1 MPAQSFEYKSYVTSN
16 ESRHDQD
23 IHYKMSKKIA
33 QLTKVVCMLN
43 TRSED
48 YVDLFKQNSKIHE
61 DEICDLKNSYS
72 SKIRD
77 LEKKLEKERDSSC
90 TVLLL
95 GKCIDEKQQ
104 KIIEMESEYDKLINE
119 YQLKEEM
126 MKMKHNTEIINLQQ
140 TLVEYKEK
148 YDKELSE
155 VKQFAEQWKS
165 HQCPNIERI
174 SSEKLQ
180 LEAKLKNLEEKYS
193 LLELD
198 KESKIK
204 DLIESYECKIQE
216 TIKFIKDEKTKKEN
230 ELLTINKNLLNDLKT
245 QQHIY
250 EQSVIRNN
258 EEKDELVNSVKSTTE
273 KNLTDYWQNM
283 LNQER
288 DEFQTELS
296 KLHKSNEEIKYNLE
310 NQIQSLKSQYDQLKS
325 EFTNYQTKSKSD
337 CEKLRRKIGDL
348 QIIEENLKRELNTK
362 DEKLI
367 NLEKAGNAKYFQ
379 LRKECDELLEKI
391 KTTEDQIELK
401 NEIQMNKQKVILA
414 SKYEDMRS
422 KLKETQKL
430 LKTSQNEV
438 QSLKNQLSLQQ
449 SNLINLKEIFT
460 SKLKNARQLSVGY
473 LSYIEEMKR
482 ELLHINKLIRQ
493 EMKTKYECYYQCL
506 LAQKTAD
513 LRKTLYTEIEQKVN
527 KDKEISIKSVTS
539 VKQNEIDHLQQVNNE
554 LKLKLTRQ
562 YKEYENEVTK
572 IKRQAE
578 EALNKEKLINEVALR
593 ESLENQLVK
602 SSAEIEQLKNN
613 YEVLSKQ
620 AKLEKSSRFTDLVA
634 ELDRKWSETVGR
646 ECARVRGETCMKLE
660 LDYKVKLEEIRRRYD
675 HDSEDFI

>member
-1 MPAQSFEYKSYVTSN
+1 MDDTVKYFVCTRFGGTYT
-16 ESRHDQD
+16 
-23 IHYKMSKKIA
+23 KIG
-33 QLTKVVCMLN
+33 TKQRRLAWPLRKDD
-43 TRSED
+43 T
-48 YVDLFKQNSKIHE
+48 QN
-61 DEICDLKNSYS
+61 
-72 SKIRD
+72 R
-77 LEKKLEKERDSSC
+77 
-90 TVLLL
+90 
-95 GKCIDEKQQ
+95 
-104 KIIEMESEYDKLINE
+104 
-119 YQLKEEM
+119 
-126 MKMKHNTEIINLQQ
+126 
-140 TLVEYKEK
+140 
-148 YDKELSE
+148 
-155 VKQFAEQWKS
+155 
-165 HQCPNIERI
+165 
-174 SSEKLQ
+174 
-180 LEAKLKNLEEKYS
+180 
-193 LLELD
+193 
-198 KESKIK
+198 KIK

-367 NLEKAGNAKYFQ
+367 NLEKAVNRCFGLAICSFIILFLFN
-379 LRKECDELLEKI
+379 LLSKAVNPFYLFVLEMDSLI
-391 KTTEDQIELK
+391 HYLFLNNILP
-401 NEIQMNKQKVILA
+401 EIQMNKQKVILA

-460 SKLKNARQLSVGY
+460 SKLK
-473 LSYIEEMKR
+473 
-482 ELLHINKLIRQ
+482 
-493 EMKTKYECYYQCL
+493 
-506 LAQKTAD
+506 
-513 LRKTLYTEIEQKVN
+513 
-527 KDKEISIKSVTS
+527 DKEISIKSVTS

-562 YKEYENEVTK
+562 YKEYENEV
-572 IKRQAE
+572 
-578 EALNKEKLINEVALR
+578 
-593 ESLENQLVK
+593 SWH
-602 SSAEIEQLKNN
+602 S
-613 YEVLSKQ
+613 
-620 AKLEKSSRFTDLVA
+620 
-634 ELDRKWSETVGR
+634 
-646 ECARVRGETCMKLE
+646 
-660 LDYKVKLEEIRRRYD
+660 
-675 HDSEDFI
+675 